1 MIKNNMKM
9 KIRAR
14 RYIKLYFGFTLV
26 EVLITIAVIAVI
38 ATIAIPYYEDYVERG
53 NVTLAAV
60 DINGMAINIEQ
71 YYTEEQKYPDS
82 LDDIG
87 EGDKLDPWKRPYE
100 YTNLLS
106 AKGKGNARKDKKLN
120 PLNSDFDLFSK
131 GKNGVFKTQISN
143 KDSLDDVIRANDGR
157 FVGLAKYY

>member
-14 RYIKLYFGFTLV
+14 RYIKLHLGFTLV
-26 EVLITIAVIAVI
+26 EALITIAVIAVI
-38 ATIAIPYYEDYVERG
+38 ATIAIPYYEDYAERG
-53 NVTLAAV
+53 RVTIAAV
-60 DINGMAINIEQ
+60 DINTMSIKIEQ
-71 YYTEEQKYPDS
+71 FYTEERRYPNS
-82 LDDIG
+82 LNDIG
-87 EGDKLDPWKRPYE
+87 EGDRLDPWDNPYE
-100 YTNLLS
+100 YTNLLA
-106 AKGKGNARKDKKLN
+106 AKGKGDARKDKKLN

-157 FVGLAKYY
+157 FVGLAKDY